1 MIYAILNDDLNI
13 VENITESHIAL
24 EPNWVQVPAGINV
37 YIGDNY
43 VNSMFYDPEGNPRFS
58 PEVQFS
64 QNRIDELEQD
74 NVLKTAQIQALSDR
88 NDFLED
94 CIAEMACL
102 VYA

>member
-43 VNSMFYDPEGNPRFS
+43 INSMFYDPEGNPRFS

-64 QNRIDELEQD
+64 QNRINELEQD